1 MTDSITVTGVVG
13 SDPRVHVTSQG
24 LAITS
29 FRLASTRRYFDRAKG
44 AWEDGETN
52 WYTVSGFRQLAHN
65 TAASV
70 RRGDRVVVQGRLR
83 LRAWESGEKSGTAIE
98 IEADSIGHDLAWGTT
113 ILTKVRRESATVM
126 PTARPSPPRRRDGRA
141 SRRAPTRSM
150 LDGTDAADDM
160 ERADGDV
167 DAQIRDID
175 DPRARGRRVRGHPT
189 APTSA
194 ASTAETRLGRS
205 PPPDTAVATAETR
218 GAMARRL
225 DITAGLAL
233 AGAVV
238 LPVLAGCTAAPTT
251 VATAT
256 SSTGEAAVAS
266 AEAAPATSAEPATLR
281 SCAQASPRRT
291 ISRTSTA

>member
-13 SDPRVHVTSQG
+13 SDPRMHVTTQG

-44 AWEDGETN
+44 TWEDGETN

-113 ILTKVRRESATVM
+113 TLTKVRRESAAESER
-126 PTARPSPPRRRDGRA
+126 PTPSPPRRGDGRA
-141 SRRAPTRSM
+141 SKRVPARPTRSTEPTRPRSTRPSQTAPTR
-150 LDGTDAADDM
+150 
-160 ERADGDV
+160 
-167 DAQIRDID
+167 
-175 DPRARGRRVRGHPT
+175 P
-189 APTSA
+189 
-194 ASTAETRLGRS
+194 ASTTRRSRS
-205 PPPDTAVATAETR
+205 PGDGRVLDRPDERGPHRIDSALAVATAGTW

-225 DITAGLAL
+225 DITAVLAL
-233 AGAVV
+233 AGAALVV
-238 LPVLAGCTAAPTT
+238 GVAGCTAAPPP
-251 VATAT
+251 V
-256 SSTGEAAVAS
+256 SS
-266 AEAAPATSAEPATLR
+266 AAPSIG
-281 SCAQASPRRT
+281 ASPRR
-291 ISRTSTA
+291 RRPRRARCRR